1 MSDGARRARDPH
13 SETLSVYA
21 YRPAASDGIL
31 WVIRRKIE
39 EMAEL
44 VELEDGAEAETAA
57 SADRK
62 VGGVVAL
69 EDHLSDRHFAMNLAR
84 GLQVLRAFSAETEI
98 LSNREIAQLTG
109 LPKATVSRLTYT
121 LILLGYLRHD
131 HKQQKFRLGPGVIS
145 LGYPLFA
152 NLRARKIAQP
162 LLDTLA
168 RKTGCTAN
176 LGMRDRLCVI
186 HIDTCS
192 HDPSNSLR
200 PDIGTSRPLLST
212 AIGRALVLASG
223 KREQS
228 AILNQLRLEDPE
240 RFERDLPAYAKD
252 EVRLRDLG
260 YCLSRGN
267 WRPEMHA
274 VAVPVTTLSETLAIN
289 CTMHVDAVRGD
300 FLEREVAPRLIE
312 TGREIERQCAL
323 S

>member
-1 MSDGARRARDPH
+1 
-13 SETLSVYA
+13 
-21 YRPAASDGIL
+21 
-31 WVIRRKIE
+31 
-39 EMAEL
+39 MAEL
-44 VELEDGAEAETAA
+44 IEIGEGAERAV
-57 SADRK
+57 SQDRK
-62 VGGVVAL
+62 LVGVVAL

-84 GLQVLRAFSAETEI
+84 GLLVLRAFTPDTDI
-98 LSNREIAQLTG
+98 LSNREIAQRTG

-131 HKQQKFRLGPGVIS
+131 HTHQKFRLGPGVIS

-162 LLDTLA
+162 LLDALA
-168 RKTGCTAN
+168 IKTGCTAN
-176 LGMRDRLCVI
+176 LGMRDRLSVI

-200 PDIGTSRPLLST
+200 PDIGTSRPLLPT

-240 RFERDLPAYAKD
+240 GFERDRPVYEED

-274 VAVPVTTLSETLAIN
+274 VAVPVTTVSEMLAIN
-289 CTMHVDAVRGD
+289 CTMHVDALREG
-300 FLEREVAPRLIE
+300 FLEQEVAPRLIE
-312 TGREIERQCAL
+312 TAQEIERRCAF